1 MNGHIIF
8 CLKEQQDDAKLQTSL
23 PGSISPTGVG
33 GEASRGASLSRL
45 GHSMKYVHAIDLGNP
60 HPCWNLR
67 VSGGRLQTPNFIAR
81 IDSGIAETHRHIGNI
96 SLEELRTVG
105 PQGNVVTPR
114 TGHVLMKAAML
125 RNHVSHLDGYGQEVL
140 VSPETRNELLRLADQ
155 ELEFER
161 VRRVAG
167 GNLVSRISCL
177 WLAERNEQGI
187 SHVRSMLGDHVYF
200 LDVAITCNLALT
212 RTDTSWF
219 DAYWNEPRE
228 EFAQGYWSQ
237 SPFGNTPNW
246 EYLLDGEI
254 VVENPEQLAHVINN
268 GNIQW

>member
-187 SHVRSMLGDHVYF
+187 LRCTVNSGHSFIKRPEAACRIVEQRQQG
-200 LDVAITCNLALT
+200 I
-212 RTDTSWF
+212 DTPGGSG
-219 DAYWNEPRE
+219 A
-228 EFAQGYWSQ
+228 AAGYRKSR
-237 SPFGNTPNW
+237 
-246 EYLLDGEI
+246 YI
-254 VVENPEQLAHVINN
+254 PEC
-268 GNIQW
+268 WP